1 MIDSHEN
8 NHAAGQSERHLNGV
22 RIDSEGMPF
31 QGLARYF
38 FEQNTNA
45 NKKVHEAISG
55 LKNTVSS
62 ALQQDRRDQSFSSL
76 GK

>member
-1 MIDSHEN
+1 
-8 NHAAGQSERHLNGV
+8 
-22 RIDSEGMPF
+22 MPF

-62 ALQQDRRDQSFSSL
+62 ALQQDRRDQNFSSL